1 MNSKERVGKS
11 GESGKLPSLHEEL
24 HPGERLGTLEFC
36 LVKSNN
42 LTKWSHFRNK
52 SSLILGTYVKTSSV
66 VVNCWNKRG
75 PCFLPLKCFSVSLY
89 KTCASHIVGAPRKV
103 LRSMPG

>member
-11 GESGKLPSLHEEL
+11 RELGKLPSLHEEL

-42 LTKWSHFRNK
+42 VTKWGHFRNTNFL
-52 SSLILGTYVKTSSV
+52 LI
-66 VVNCWNKRG
+66 
-75 PCFLPLKCFSVSLY
+75 VS
-89 KTCASHIVGAPRKV
+89 
-103 LRSMPG
+103 